1 MNEQTTLHL
10 LCGKVAS
17 GKSTL
22 AKSLAAAKGTILLQ
36 EDFWLSNL
44 FADELATLS
53 DYVRCSERLRNA
65 MEPHIVDLLRSGLSV
80 VLDFQANTVETRNW
94 MRRIFEAAGCL
105 HQLHVLDVS
114 NDICKAR
121 LRARNASGSHEFQ
134 VSDDE
139 FDRISSYF
147 ERPTDEE
154 GFKLKIH
161 TALT

>member
-1 MNEQTTLHL
+1 MHSPTTLHL

-22 AKSLAAAKGTILLQ
+22 ANSMAAERGTILLR

-53 DYVRCSERLRNA
+53 DYVQCSERLRNTL
-65 MEPHIVDLLRSGLSV
+65 EPHIVELLRSGLSV
-80 VLDFQANTVETRNW
+80 VLDFPANTVEYRLW
-94 MRRIFEAAGCL
+94 MRQIFEAADCQ
-105 HQLHVLDVS
+105 HQLHMLDVS
-114 NDICKAR
+114 DDTCKAR

-134 VSDDE
+134 VSDEE
-139 FDRISSYF
+139 FGRISSYF

-154 GFKLKIH
+154 GFNLQIH
-161 TALT
+161 TA

>member
-22 AKSLAAAKGTILLQ
+22 AKSLAAAEGTVLLQ
-36 EDFWLSNL
+36 EDFWLSSL
-44 FADELATLS
+44 YADELTTLS
-53 DYVRCSERLRNA
+53 DYVRYSERLRNA
-65 MEPHIVDLLRSGLSV
+65 MEPHIVQLLQSGLSV
-80 VLDFQANTVETRNW
+80 VLDFQANTAENRNG
-94 MRRIFEAAGCL
+94 MRRIFEAAGCR
-105 HQLHVLDVS
+105 HQLHVLNVS
-114 NDICKAR
+114 DEVCKAR

-134 VSDDE
+134 VSDEE

-154 GFKLKIH
+154 GFNLIIH